1 MVSVLKLKCL
11 NVLDKNAL
19 LGVGGYGAARQSL
32 MSIGPM
38 KRSTSQIILIGHV
51 SAALLTLPN
60 IAQ

>member
-11 NVLDKNAL
+11 NVLDKNAP
-19 LGVGGYGAARQSL
+19 LGVGGHGSARQSL

-38 KRSTSQIILIGHV
+38 KHSTSQIILIGHV
-51 SAALLTLPN
+51 SAALLALPN